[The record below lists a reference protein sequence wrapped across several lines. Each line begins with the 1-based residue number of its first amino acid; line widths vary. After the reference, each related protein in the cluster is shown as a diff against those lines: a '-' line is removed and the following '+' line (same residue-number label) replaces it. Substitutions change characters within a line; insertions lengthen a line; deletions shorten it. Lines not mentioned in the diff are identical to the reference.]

1 MKTAHLLA
9 FSLLVASWPLAA
21 QTTPTFDSSGNSMLK
36 GTYYFREVFYLVGD
50 SSGDLGQA
58 LALYGNV
65 TFSGTG
71 TYTMSA
77 TLFDSN
83 SGFPQSG
90 TLSGTY
96 SVSASGYGFLSN
108 PLSSVDSIYGLVSQQ
123 GIFIGSSTEGGFN
136 DIFVAAPLSSPGP
149 TNATF
154 KGTYWISDTDLSGGT
169 PANAIS
175 TLFQLNPDGAGNI
188 GTVNVNA

>member
-1 MKTAHLLA
+1 MKIAQFLA
-9 FSLLVASWPLAA
+9 LSLVVAGWPVAA
-21 QTTPTFDSSGNSMLK
+21 QTTPTFDNSGNGQLK

-96 SVSASGYGFLSN
+96 SISASGYGFLSN
-108 PLSSVDSIYGLVSQQ
+108 PLSNGDSIYGLV
-123 GIFIGSSTEGGFN
+123 
-136 DIFVAAPLSSPGP
+136 
-149 TNATF
+149 
-154 KGTYWISDTDLSGGT
+154 
-169 PANAIS
+169 
-175 TLFQLNPDGAGNI
+175 
-188 GTVNVNA
+188 